1 MIRNKEGGLNYFICS
16 PLTKRRGKPRN
27 MYLQFLYP
35 LHFLFFPP
43 SEPFFFCSSLYIPG
57 RVEKTRYLCNQSGRL
72 LSLGAESFSRFE
84 LIAGWNVIKVRID
97 VAPLEDAA
105 TSRKR
110 KFLPVVL
117 IRASLYL
124 QRLPTSPLKIGR
136 RNDLSSLFLTKSS
149 LLFLLFFFFWEEKI
163 IIRRCYHCYVCRRRR
178 QSSSSEQSSRSLL
191 HILSFN

>member
-1 MIRNKEGGLNYFICS
+1 
-16 PLTKRRGKPRN
+16 

-124 QRLPTSPLKIGR
+124 QRLSTSPLKIGR

-149 LLFLLFFFFWEEKI
+149 LLFPFFFL
-163 IIRRCYHCYVCRRRR
+163 RRKNYYP
-178 QSSSSEQSSRSLL
+178 SLL
-191 HILSFN
+191 SLLRLSEATTK